1 MSEVD
6 AIVVGAG
13 PNGLAAAV
21 RLGQAGRRVLVIEGA
36 DTVGGGARTAE
47 LTLPGF
53 RHDPCSAVH
62 PFGVA
67 SPFFRSL
74 PLEKHGLS
82 WIEPEVP
89 VAHPLDDGRAIIG
102 QRSLEAT
109 VAELG
114 TDGRALANLL
124 GPTVEHADDV
134 FGDVM
139 RPLLRVP
146 RHPLSTG
153 RFGLRALRSAK
164 GLVGRFKTEEAK
176 AYFAGHSAH
185 NTTPLDSVGSAA
197 AGLALAAAVH
207 AYGWPL
213 AAGGSQ
219 AISDALAGL
228 VAELG
233 GSIETGR
240 WVTSLSELPKAEVVM
255 LDVTPRGLL
264 QLAGDRLSDAYA
276 SRLRSWKHGPAAFKI
291 DWALDGPIPWTNP
304 RVAGAGTVHVGGTFS
319 EIAASEA
326 AAWNGGHVD
335 SPFMIVSQQSVADPS
350 RAPNGKHI
358 GWAYCHV
365 PNGSTED
372 MVERM
377 ELQMERFAPG
387 FRDLVLARAVMAPG
401 QLETYN
407 PNYVG
412 GEIIGGA
419 STLRQIVARP
429 RLRPS
434 PYRTPLAGV
443 YLCSASTPPGAGVH
457 GMCGYWAAET
467 ALSDVG

>member
-21 RLGQAGRRVLVIEGA
+21 RLGQEGRRVLVIEGA
-36 DTVGGGARTAE
+36 DTVGGGTRTAE

-53 RHDPCSAVH
+53 RHDTCSAVH

-67 SPFFRSL
+67 SPYFRSL
-74 PLEKHGLS
+74 PLEKHGLR
-82 WIEPEVP
+82 WIEPGVA
-89 VAHPLDDGRAIIG
+89 VAHPLDDGRAVIG

-109 VAELG
+109 AAELG
-114 TDGRALANLL
+114 ADGRAFSRLLA
-124 GPTVEHADDV
+124 PTIEHADAV
-134 FGDVM
+134 FADVM

-164 GLVGRFKTEEAK
+164 GLVGRFKSDEAK

-185 NTTPLDSVGSAA
+185 NTTPLDSPASAA
-197 AGLALAAAVH
+197 TGLALAVAVH
-207 AYGWPL
+207 AYGWPI

-240 WVTSLSELPKAEVVM
+240 WVSSLSELPSAEIVM
-255 LDVTPRGLL
+255 LDVAPRGLL
-264 QLAGDRLSDAYA
+264 QLAGDRLSDAY
-276 SRLRSWKHGPAAFKI
+276 SSQLRSWKHGPAAFKV

-304 RVAGAGTVHVGGTFS
+304 RVGSAGTVHVGGTFS
-319 EIAASEA
+319 EIAAAEE
-326 AAWNGGHVD
+326 AAWNGDHAER
-335 SPFMIVSQQSVADPS
+335 PFMIVAQQSVADPS
-350 RAPNGKHI
+350 RAPEGKHTAW
-358 GWAYCHV
+358 GYCHV

-387 FRDLVLARAVMAPG
+387 FRDLVLQRAVMTPAE
-401 QLETYN
+401 LETYN

-457 GMCGYWAAET
+457 GMCGFWAAET
-467 ALSDVG
+467 ALSDLG